1 MSFTFSFLYLLFFRS
16 LPWLGLPSP
25 AHGHTN
31 AFLMLLTLKM
41 VGLSLEVSE
50 TSQTKRK
57 LTAPD
62 CKDEE
67 KPELQ
72 LSLQFRGVKPS
83 FIDVIHYAFSHVGI
97 LTGKFTLKS

>member
-1 MSFTFSFLYLLFFRS
+1 
-16 LPWLGLPSP
+16 
-25 AHGHTN
+25 
-31 AFLMLLTLKM
+31 MLLTLKM
-41 VGLSLEVSE
+41 VGLALEVSE

-97 LTGKFTLKS
+97 LTGKFTLKLSFSFIIQLILLCNQGHIINFGLIGT